1 MAERFMHAD
10 GIIQCESVFAGPCMC
25 GPAVHI
31 NLGEGG
37 VTVTATCVLSLD
49 DCEGLIKQIR
59 DSMKAVRKAR
69 Q

>member
-10 GIIQCESVFAGPCMC
+10 GIIECHSAFAGPCMC

-31 NLGEGG
+31 CLGNGG
-37 VTVTATCVLSLD
+37 ASVTATCVLSLE

-59 DSMKAVRKAR
+59 NSMKAVRRATH
-69 Q
+69 